1 VRDYERYF
9 DENKRQREMVNSLR
23 EEKEVAL
30 GEVRRLKSLYH
41 DRVNELNDEF
51 NLKVAQLENL
61 LLETKEKAKF
71 GEEKSFEV
79 MMMQERIVE
88 KWKNEHK
95 VTVEHYDKVVKG
107 LKAENRHLH
116 DK

>member
-1 VRDYERYF
+1 
-9 DENKRQREMVNSLR
+9 M
-23 EEKEVAL
+23 
-30 GEVRRLKSLYH
+30 
-41 DRVNELNDEF
+41 
-51 NLKVAQLENL
+51 
-61 LLETKEKAKF
+61 LETKEKAKF